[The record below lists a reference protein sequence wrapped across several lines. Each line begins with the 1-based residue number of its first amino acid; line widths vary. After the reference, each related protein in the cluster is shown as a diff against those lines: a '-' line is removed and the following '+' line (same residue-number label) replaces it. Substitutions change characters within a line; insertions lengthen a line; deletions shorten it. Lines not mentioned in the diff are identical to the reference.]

1 MKKLYPIQEK
11 FVSNIRTSLAKHK
24 RIIAAMATGGGKTVV
39 FISIAKM
46 AISKGK
52 TVIILTESTKI
63 YKQIH
68 QEIQSSVNIGDGIK
82 EKDIQLGASAYVAM
96 AQTLVRRK
104 SVIDW
109 FNSLGENLL
118 IINDEAHINTA
129 TTVINMLNPGKSL
142 LLGFT
147 ATPDGRSAKHLK
159 ALYRDIVVGPM
170 PIELVDLGL
179 LSPYYHFER
188 KTTDLAML
196 EKGNNGEFTEKS
208 QEDMFKKKQVYEGVF
223 EDIKKFPYK
232 KCMVFCSSISH
243 AEDISHQFR
252 SHGYK
257 VACVHSQNPE
267 SNFELFQFEDLL
279 SGVDICISVATLTK
293 GYNLVSVDLII
304 LLIATVSLSKYL
316 QVVGR
321 GSRISPFTNK
331 KHFTVIDLGGNG
343 TRHLPWN
350 YDHDWAEL
358 FLGKKKSKKSDGVSP
373 VKECKSCGA
382 LLHASITTCP
392 YCNFMFPKPEK
403 TPQETELVEIN
414 RRYNSLRGRKISTL
428 TPTELVAYAKCTNK
442 KKFAERIAKSKD
454 IEYLREYGF
463 KMGYKETWV
472 YAVHTDE
479 PVDFYDV
486 IIK

>member
-11 FVSNIRTSLAKHK
+11 FVNNIRTSLAKHK

-39 FISIAKM
+39 FISIAKA
-46 AISKGK
+46 AIAKGK
-52 TVIILTESTKI
+52 TVLILTESTKI

-68 QEIQSSVNIGDGIK
+68 EEIGSSVNIGDGVK
-82 EKDIQLGASAYVAM
+82 EKDIELGAKAYVAM

-104 SVIDW
+104 KIVEW

-129 TTVINMLNPGKSL
+129 STVIKMLNPEKSL

-159 ALYRDIVVGPM
+159 VLYKDIVVGPM

-188 KTTDLAML
+188 KTTDLTTL
-196 EKGNNGEFTEKS
+196 EKGANGEFTEKS
-208 QEDMFKKKQVYEGVF
+208 QEDMFKKNEVYEGVF

-243 AEDISHQFR
+243 AEDIAHQFR

-267 SNFELFQFEDLL
+267 SNYELFQFENLL
-279 SGVDICISVATLTK
+279 SGVDICISVASLTK

-331 KHFTVIDLGGNG
+331 KSFTVIDLGGNG

-350 YDHDWAEL
+350 YEHNWEEL
-358 FLGKKKSKKSDGVSP
+358 FLGKKIKKVDGVAP
-373 VKECKSCGA
+373 VRECKSCGA
-382 LLHASITTCP
+382 LLHASVMVCP
-392 YCNFMFPKPEK
+392 YCNFVFPKPTL
-403 TPQETELVEIN
+403 TPKETELVEIN
-414 RRYNSLRGRKISTL
+414 TRYNALRGRKISTL
-428 TPTELVAYAKCTNK
+428 TPSELVDYAKSTNK
-442 KKFAERIAKSKD
+442 KKYAERIAKSKGMD
-454 IEYLREYGF
+454 FLREYGF
-463 KMGYKETWV
+463 LSGYKETWV
-472 YAVHTDE
+472 YATHTDE
-479 PVDFYDV
+479 PVEFYD
-486 IIK
+486 IEIK